1 MKGNRDMYKVVDLF
15 AGAGGLSLGFE
26 MTKKFNM
33 LAFVENNDSAERLI
47 LKIVNKRI

>member
-1 MKGNRDMYKVVDLF
+1 MYNVIDLF

-33 LAFVENNDSAERLI
+33 VAFVEKNDNAKKNIPWKSSEC
-47 LKIVNKRI
+47 